1 MTLKSPKNHPNVD
14 IFQSCTAKMPTKIV
28 PKKCSVASVPTRSH
42 SASQCQRAPP
52 RRPRRACRARARR
65 AMGAGGV
72 RMLLACGKKSDIPEK
87 SVRYS
92 MAKKTMATYVSDE
105 ISL

>member
-1 MTLKSPKNHPNVD
+1 
-14 IFQSCTAKMPTKIV
+14 
-28 PKKCSVASVPTRSH
+28 
-42 SASQCQRAPP
+42 
-52 RRPRRACRARARR
+52 
-65 AMGAGGV
+65 MGADDV

>member
-1 MTLKSPKNHPNVD
+1 MKSPKNHPNVD

-28 PKKCSVASVPTRSH
+28 PKKCSVASVGP
-42 SASQCQRAPP
+42 SATLRQRAPP
-52 RRPRRACRARARR
+52 RRPGRACRARARR
-65 AMGAGGV
+65 AMGADDV